1 MRSRINK
8 TDTEERRTV
17 MKEAVPFE
25 EVEYKKSNFL
35 IGAKYKSSLL
45 ENKILAVS
53 LTKVRKD
60 ENGQLISTVTAS
72 ELKKYMKKTNGSFYD
87 QLYCCADN
95 LANRQIVMEDRE
107 NNKFMILNIVQTALY
122 DNGKFTVKYNADLE
136 KYLYGLQQNFT
147 KLSLPVMMSF
157 KSVYSF
163 RLYEL
168 LKSKAY
174 YPRDKKKAENLF
186 RITFSLSEL
195 KLDLGAV
202 NSSYDRVQRV
212 LKSSSPDYDKAV
224 EAAKEKTFARWGDFK
239 DRVIDV
245 AVNEINSMPEAC
257 MNVSYELGKAGRGG
271 KVYEVS
277 FIVKLTSA
285 MAGLMEPEV
294 VAVPVITADI
304 GVVEQIDS
312 LLEKEDMRVR
322 DIKAIAVA
330 AENDFVRVKNA
341 YDIYR
346 KQKVKAANFTGWMIA
361 AIKDGYQDSKKYMG
375 NGFHDFEQNEYDFRQ
390 LEMQLLSN

>member
-1 MRSRINK
+1 M
-8 TDTEERRTV
+8 EELI
-17 MKEAVPFE
+17 PFE
-25 EVEYKKSNFL
+25 EIEYKKSNFL
-35 IGAKYKSSLL
+35 ISAKYKSSLL

-87 QLYCCADN
+87 QLYSCADN

-122 DNGKFTVKYNADLE
+122 DNGRFTIKYNSDLE

-245 AVNEINSMPEAC
+245 AVKEINSLPEAC
-257 MNVSYELGKAGRGG
+257 MNVSYELGKSGRGG

-277 FIVKLTSA
+277 FIVKL
-285 MAGLMEPEV
+285 MNGIPQMQEPDTV
-294 VAVPVITADI
+294 MNQVTADMNI
-304 GVVEQIDS
+304 VEMIDN
-312 LLEKEDMRVR
+312 LLEDEDMRVK

-330 AENDFVRVKNA
+330 AENNYERVKNA
-341 YDIYR
+341 YDIYK
-346 KQKVKAANFTGWMIA
+346 KQKVCAANFTGWMIA
-361 AIKDGYQDSKKYMG
+361 AIKNGYKASRKYCS
-375 NGFHDFEQNEYDFRQ
+375 NGFHDFEQNEYDFDQ
-390 LEMQLLSN
+390 LEMELLSN

>member
-1 MRSRINK
+1 
-8 TDTEERRTV
+8 
-17 MKEAVPFE
+17 MKEPVPFE
-25 EVEYKKSNFL
+25 DVEYKKSNFL

-53 LTKVRKD
+53 LTKVSKD
-60 ENGQLISTVTAS
+60 DSGQLISTVTAS
-72 ELKKYMKKTNGSFYD
+72 ELKKYMKTTTGSFYD
-87 QLYCCADN
+87 QLYSCADN
-95 LANRQIVMEDRE
+95 LTNRQIVMEDRE
-107 NNKFMILNIVQTALY
+107 NHKFMILNIVQTALY
-122 DNGKFTVKYNADLE
+122 DNGKFTIKYNSDLE

-174 YPRDKKKAENLF
+174 YPRDKKQAENLF

-212 LKSSSPDYDKAV
+212 LKGSSPDYDKAV

-277 FIVKLTSA
+277 FIVKLTS
-285 MAGLMEPEV
+285 GITELVESEV
-294 VAVPVITADI
+294 VIAPVVTADM
-304 GVVEQIDS
+304 GVVELIDD
-312 LLEKEDMRVR
+312 LLENEDMRVK

-330 AENDFVRVKNA
+330 AENDFELVKNA
-341 YDIYR
+341 YEIYQ

-361 AIKDGYQDSKKYMG
+361 AIKNGYKDSKKYTR
-375 NGFHDFEQNEYDFRQ
+375 NSFHDFEQNEYDFNQ
-390 LEMQLLSN
+390 LELQLVSN

>member
-1 MRSRINK
+1 MEKPI
-8 TDTEERRTV
+8 
-17 MKEAVPFE
+17 PFE
-25 EVEYKKSNFL
+25 DIEYKKSNFL
-35 IGAKYKSSLL
+35 ISAKYKSSLL

-87 QLYCCADN
+87 QLYSCADN
-95 LANRQIVMEDRE
+95 LTNRQIVMEDRE

-122 DNGKFTVKYNADLE
+122 DNGRFTIKYNSDLE
-136 KYLYGLQQNFT
+136 RYLYGLQQNFT

-174 YPRDKKKAENLF
+174 YPRDKKRAENLF
-186 RITFSLSEL
+186 RITFSVSEL

-224 EAAKEKTFARWGDFK
+224 EAAREKTFARWGDFK

-245 AVNEINSMPEAC
+245 AVKEINSLPEAC
-257 MNVSYELGKAGRGG
+257 MNVSYELGKSGRGG
-271 KVYEVS
+271 KVYEVA
-277 FIVKLTSA
+277 FIVRLMNTAAELVEPDVIFKDVLTAEMS
-285 MAGLMEPEV
+285 
-294 VAVPVITADI
+294 
-304 GVVEQIDS
+304 VVEKIDS
-312 LLEKEDMRVR
+312 LLEDEDMRVK
-322 DIKAIAVA
+322 DIKAIAIA
-330 AENDFVRVKNA
+330 AGNDYSRVENA
-341 YDIYR
+341 YTVYR

-361 AIKDGYQDSKKYMG
+361 AIQNGYKESKKFSA
-375 NGFHDFEQNEYDFRQ
+375 NSFNDFEQNTYDFDQ
-390 LEMQLLSN
+390 LELELLSN

>member
-1 MRSRINK
+1 
-8 TDTEERRTV
+8 
-17 MKEAVPFE
+17 MKESVPFE
-25 EVEYKKSNFL
+25 EIEYKKSNFL

-87 QLYCCADN
+87 QLYSCADN

-122 DNGKFTVKYNADLE
+122 DNGKFIIKYNSDLE

-174 YPRDKKKAENLF
+174 YPRDKKKTENLF

-202 NSSYDRVQRV
+202 NSSYDRVQKI

-245 AVNEINSMPEAC
+245 AVKEINSLPEAC
-257 MNVSYELGKAGRGG
+257 MNVSYELGKSGRGG
-271 KVYEVS
+271 KVYEVA
-277 FIVKLTSA
+277 FIVKLTNG
-285 MAGLMEPEV
+285 MAEFMEPDV
-294 VAVPVITADI
+294 VIVPAITADI
-304 GVVEQIDS
+304 NVVEMIDN
-312 LLEKEDMRVR
+312 LLENEDMRVK

-330 AENDFVRVKNA
+330 AENNFERVKNA

-346 KQKVKAANFTGWMIA
+346 KQKAKAANFTGWMIA
-361 AIKDGYQDSKKYMG
+361 AIKNGYKDSKKYLG
-375 NGFHDFEQNEYDFRQ
+375 NSFHDFEQNEYDFEQ
-390 LEMQLLSN
+390 LEMQLLSH

>member
-1 MRSRINK
+1 MEQPI
-8 TDTEERRTV
+8 
-17 MKEAVPFE
+17 PFE
-25 EVEYKKSNFL
+25 DIEYKKSNFL
-35 IGAKYKSSLL
+35 ISAKYKSSLL

-87 QLYCCADN
+87 QLYSCADN
-95 LANRQIVMEDRE
+95 LTNRQIVMEDRE

-122 DNGKFTVKYNADLE
+122 DNGRFTIKYNSDLE
-136 KYLYGLQQNFT
+136 RYLYGLQQNFT

-174 YPRDKKKAENLF
+174 YPRDKKRAENLF
-186 RITFSLSEL
+186 RITFSVSEL

-224 EAAKEKTFARWGDFK
+224 EAAREKTFARWGDFK

-245 AVNEINSMPEAC
+245 AVKEINSLPEAC
-257 MNVSYELGKAGRGG
+257 MNVSYELGKSGRGG
-271 KVYEVS
+271 KVYEVA
-277 FIVKLTSA
+277 FIVRLINTAAELVEPDVIFKDVLTAEMS
-285 MAGLMEPEV
+285 
-294 VAVPVITADI
+294 
-304 GVVEQIDS
+304 VVEKIDS
-312 LLEKEDMRVR
+312 LLEDEDMRVK
-322 DIKAIAVA
+322 DIKAIAIA
-330 AENDFVRVKNA
+330 AGNDYSRVENA
-341 YDIYR
+341 YTVYR

-361 AIKDGYQDSKKYMG
+361 AIQNGYKESKKFSA
-375 NGFHDFEQNEYDFRQ
+375 NSFNDFEQNTYDFDQ
-390 LEMQLLSN
+390 LELELLSN

>member
-1 MRSRINK
+1 MEQPI
-8 TDTEERRTV
+8 
-17 MKEAVPFE
+17 PFE
-25 EVEYKKSNFL
+25 DIEYKKSNFL
-35 IGAKYKSSLL
+35 ISAKYKSSLL

-87 QLYCCADN
+87 QLYSCADN
-95 LANRQIVMEDRE
+95 LTNRQIVMEDRE

-122 DNGKFTVKYNADLE
+122 DNGRFTIKYNSDLE
-136 KYLYGLQQNFT
+136 RYLYGLQQNFT

-174 YPRDKKKAENLF
+174 YPRDKKRAENLF
-186 RITFSLSEL
+186 RITFSVSEL

-224 EAAKEKTFARWGDFK
+224 EAAREKTFARWGDFK

-245 AVNEINSMPEAC
+245 AVKEINSLPEAC
-257 MNVSYELGKAGRGG
+257 MNVSYELGKSGRGG
-271 KVYEVS
+271 KVYEVA
-277 FIVKLTSA
+277 FIVRLINTASELVEPDVIFKDVLTAEMS
-285 MAGLMEPEV
+285 
-294 VAVPVITADI
+294 
-304 GVVEQIDS
+304 VVEKIDS
-312 LLEKEDMRVR
+312 LLEDEDMRVK
-322 DIKAIAVA
+322 DIKAIAIA
-330 AENDFVRVKNA
+330 AGNDYSRVENA
-341 YDIYR
+341 YTVYR

-361 AIKDGYQDSKKYMG
+361 AIQNGYKESKKFSA
-375 NGFHDFEQNEYDFRQ
+375 NSFNDFEQNTYDFDQ
-390 LEMQLLSN
+390 LELELLSN

>member
-1 MRSRINK
+1 MGEPI
-8 TDTEERRTV
+8 
-17 MKEAVPFE
+17 PFE
-25 EVEYKKSNFL
+25 EIEYKKSNFL
-35 IGAKYKSSLL
+35 ISAKYKSSLL

-53 LTKVRKD
+53 LTKVCKD

-87 QLYCCADN
+87 QLYSCADN

-107 NNKFMILNIVQTALY
+107 NNKFMILNIVQTAFY
-122 DNGKFTVKYNADLE
+122 DNGRFTIKYNSDLE
-136 KYLYGLQQNFT
+136 RYLYGLQQNFT

-174 YPRDKKKAENLF
+174 YPRDKKKSENLF

-245 AVNEINSMPEAC
+245 AVKEINSLPEAC
-257 MNVSYELGKAGRGG
+257 MQVSYELGKSGRGG
-271 KVYEVS
+271 KVYEVA
-277 FIVKLTSA
+277 FIVKLTNGMSEFA
-285 MAGLMEPEV
+285 EQEV
-294 VAVPVITADI
+294 ILTPSIVADMNI
-304 GVVEQIDS
+304 VEMIDN
-312 LLEKEDMRVR
+312 LLEEEDMRVK

-330 AENDFVRVKNA
+330 AENDFERVKNA
-341 YDIYR
+341 YDVYK
-346 KQKVKAANFTGWMIA
+346 KQKVHAANFTGWMIA
-361 AIKDGYQDSKKYMG
+361 AIKNGYKASGKYSG
-375 NGFHDFEQNEYDFRQ
+375 YSFHDFEQNEYDFNQ
-390 LEMQLLSN
+390 LEMELLSN

>member
-1 MRSRINK
+1 MGEPI
-8 TDTEERRTV
+8 
-17 MKEAVPFE
+17 PFE
-25 EVEYKKSNFL
+25 EIEYKKSNFL
-35 IGAKYKSSLL
+35 ISAKYKSSLL

-87 QLYCCADN
+87 QLYSCADN

-122 DNGKFTVKYNADLE
+122 DNGKFTIKYNSDLE

-174 YPRDKKKAENLF
+174 YPRDKKKSENLF

-245 AVNEINSMPEAC
+245 AVKEINSLPEAC
-257 MNVSYELGKAGRGG
+257 MNVSYELGKSGRGG

-277 FIVKLTSA
+277 FIVRLTS
-285 MAGLMEPEV
+285 GISQMEEPDV
-294 VAVPVITADI
+294 VFSPSITADMNI
-304 GVVEQIDS
+304 VEMIDN
-312 LLEKEDMRVR
+312 LLEDEDMRVK
-322 DIKAIAVA
+322 DIKAIAIA
-330 AENDFVRVKNA
+330 AENDFERVQNA
-341 YDIYR
+341 YDIYK
-346 KQKVKAANFTGWMIA
+346 KQKVRAANFTGWMIA
-361 AIKDGYQDSKKYMG
+361 AIKNGYTASKKYTG
-375 NGFHDFEQNEYDFRQ
+375 SSFHDFEQNEYDFDQ
-390 LEMQLLSN
+390 LEMELLSNG

>member
-1 MRSRINK
+1 MEQPI
-8 TDTEERRTV
+8 
-17 MKEAVPFE
+17 PFE
-25 EVEYKKSNFL
+25 DIEYKKSNFL
-35 IGAKYKSSLL
+35 ISAKYKSSLL

-87 QLYCCADN
+87 QLYSCADN
-95 LANRQIVMEDRE
+95 LTNRQIVMEDRE

-122 DNGKFTVKYNADLE
+122 DNGRFTIKYNSDLE
-136 KYLYGLQQNFT
+136 RYLYGLQQNFT

-174 YPRDKKKAENLF
+174 YPRDKKRAENLF
-186 RITFSLSEL
+186 RITFSVSEL

-224 EAAKEKTFARWGDFK
+224 EAAREKTFARWGDFK

-245 AVNEINSMPEAC
+245 AVKEINSLPEAC
-257 MNVSYELGKAGRGG
+257 MNVSYELGKSGRGG
-271 KVYEVS
+271 KVYEVA
-277 FIVKLTSA
+277 FIVRLMNTAAELVEPDVIFKDVLTAEMS
-285 MAGLMEPEV
+285 
-294 VAVPVITADI
+294 
-304 GVVEQIDS
+304 VVENIDS
-312 LLEKEDMRVR
+312 LLEDEDMRVK
-322 DIKAIAVA
+322 DIKAIAIA
-330 AENDFVRVKNA
+330 AGNDYSRVENA
-341 YDIYR
+341 YTIYR

-361 AIKDGYQDSKKYMG
+361 AIQNGYKESKKFSA
-375 NGFHDFEQNEYDFRQ
+375 NTFNDFEQNTYDFDQ
-390 LEMQLLSN
+390 LELELLSN

>member
-1 MRSRINK
+1 MEQPI
-8 TDTEERRTV
+8 
-17 MKEAVPFE
+17 PFE
-25 EVEYKKSNFL
+25 DIEYKKSNFL
-35 IGAKYKSSLL
+35 ISAKYKSSLL

-87 QLYCCADN
+87 QLYSCADN
-95 LANRQIVMEDRE
+95 LTNRQIVMEDRE

-122 DNGKFTVKYNADLE
+122 DNGRFTIKYNSDLE
-136 KYLYGLQQNFT
+136 RYLYGLQQNFT

-174 YPRDKKKAENLF
+174 YPRDKKRAENLF
-186 RITFSLSEL
+186 RITFSVSEL

-224 EAAKEKTFARWGDFK
+224 EAAREKTFARWGDFK

-245 AVNEINSMPEAC
+245 AVKEINSLPEAC
-257 MNVSYELGKAGRGG
+257 MNVSYELGKSGRGG
-271 KVYEVS
+271 KVYEVA
-277 FIVKLTSA
+277 FIVRLMNTAAELVEPDVIFKDVLTAEMS
-285 MAGLMEPEV
+285 
-294 VAVPVITADI
+294 
-304 GVVEQIDS
+304 VVEKIDS
-312 LLEKEDMRVR
+312 LLEDEDMRVK
-322 DIKAIAVA
+322 DIKAIAIA
-330 AENDFVRVKNA
+330 AGNDYSRVENA
-341 YDIYR
+341 YTVYR

-361 AIKDGYQDSKKYMG
+361 AIQNGYKESKKFSA
-375 NGFHDFEQNEYDFRQ
+375 NTFNDFEQNTYDFDQ
-390 LEMQLLSN
+390 LELELLSN

>member
-1 MRSRINK
+1 
-8 TDTEERRTV
+8 
-17 MKEAVPFE
+17 MKEPVPFE

-107 NNKFMILNIVQTALY
+107 NNKFMILNILQTALY

-212 LKSSSPDYDKAV
+212 LKGSSPDYDKAV

-361 AIKDGYQDSKKYMG
+361 AIKDGYQDSKKYLG
-375 NGFHDFEQNEYDFRQ
+375 SGFHDFEQNEYDFRQ

>member
-1 MRSRINK
+1 
-8 TDTEERRTV
+8 
-17 MKEAVPFE
+17 MKEPVPFE

-212 LKSSSPDYDKAV
+212 LKGSSPDYDKAV

-375 NGFHDFEQNEYDFRQ
+375 NGFYDFEQNEYDFRQ

>member
-1 MRSRINK
+1 M
-8 TDTEERRTV
+8 EEPI
-17 MKEAVPFE
+17 PFE

-35 IGAKYKSSLL
+35 ISAKYKSSLL
-45 ENKILAVS
+45 ENKILAAS

-60 ENGQLISTVTAS
+60 ESNQLISTVTAS

-87 QLYCCADN
+87 QLYSCADN

-107 NNKFMILNIVQTALY
+107 NNKFMILNIVQTAFY
-122 DNGKFTVKYNADLE
+122 DNGKFTIKYNSDLE

-212 LKSSSPDYDKAV
+212 LKSSAPDYDKAV

-245 AVNEINSMPEAC
+245 AVKEINSLPEAC

-277 FIVKLTSA
+277 FIVKLTNG
-285 MAGLMEPEV
+285 MADIEEPEV
-294 VAVPVITADI
+294 VLQDMVTADMSI
-304 GVVEQIDS
+304 VEKIDS
-312 LLEKEDMRVR
+312 LLENEDMRVK
-322 DIKAIAVA
+322 DIKAIAIA
-330 AENDFVRVKNA
+330 AENDYNRVENA

-346 KQKVKAANFTGWMIA
+346 KQNVKAANFTGWMIA
-361 AIKDGYQDSKKYMG
+361 AIRNGYKASRKYSG
-375 NGFHDFEQNEYDFRQ
+375 SSFHDFEQNEYDFDQ
-390 LEMQLLSN
+390 LEMELVSN

>member
-1 MRSRINK
+1 
-8 TDTEERRTV
+8 
-17 MKEAVPFE
+17 MKEPVPFE
-25 EVEYKKSNFL
+25 DVEYKKSNFL

-60 ENGQLISTVTAS
+60 ESGQLISTVTAS

-87 QLYCCADN
+87 QLYSCADN
-95 LANRQIVMEDRE
+95 LTNRQIVMEDRE
-107 NNKFMILNIVQTALY
+107 NHKFMILNIVQTALY
-122 DNGKFTVKYNADLE
+122 DNGKFTIKYNSDLE

-174 YPRDKKKAENLF
+174 YPRDKKQAENLF

-212 LKSSSPDYDKAV
+212 LKGSSPDYDKAV

-277 FIVKLTSA
+277 FIVKLTS
-285 MAGLMEPEV
+285 GITELVESEV
-294 VAVPVITADI
+294 VIAPVVTADM
-304 GVVEQIDS
+304 GVVELIDD
-312 LLEKEDMRVR
+312 LLENEDMRVK

-330 AENDFVRVKNA
+330 AENDFELVKNA
-341 YDIYR
+341 YEIYQ

-361 AIKDGYQDSKKYMG
+361 AIKNGYKDSKKYTR
-375 NGFHDFEQNEYDFRQ
+375 NGFHDFEQNEYDFNQ
-390 LEMQLLSN
+390 LELQLVSN

>member
-1 MRSRINK
+1 MEQTI
-8 TDTEERRTV
+8 
-17 MKEAVPFE
+17 PFE
-25 EVEYKKSNFL
+25 DIEYKKSNFL
-35 IGAKYKSSLL
+35 ISAKYKSSLL

-87 QLYCCADN
+87 QLYSCADN
-95 LANRQIVMEDRE
+95 LTNRQIVMEDRE

-122 DNGKFTVKYNADLE
+122 DNGRFTIKYNSDLE
-136 KYLYGLQQNFT
+136 RYLYGLQQNFT

-186 RITFSLSEL
+186 RITFSVSEL

-224 EAAKEKTFARWGDFK
+224 EAAREKTFARWGDFK

-245 AVNEINSMPEAC
+245 AVKEINSLPEAC
-257 MNVSYELGKAGRGG
+257 MNVSYELGKSGRGG
-271 KVYEVS
+271 KVYEVA
-277 FIVKLTSA
+277 FIVKLMNTA
-285 MAGLMEPEV
+285 AELVEPDVIFKDV
-294 VAVPVITADI
+294 VAADM
-304 GVVEQIDS
+304 GVVEKIDS
-312 LLEKEDMRVR
+312 LLEDEDMRVK
-322 DIKAIAVA
+322 DIKAIAIA
-330 AENDFVRVKNA
+330 AANDYSRVENA
-341 YDIYR
+341 YAIYR

-361 AIKDGYQDSKKYMG
+361 AIQNGYKESKKFSG
-375 NGFHDFEQNEYDFRQ
+375 GSFNDFEQNEYDFDQ
-390 LEMQLLSN
+390 LEMELVSN

>member
-1 MRSRINK
+1 MEKPI
-8 TDTEERRTV
+8 
-17 MKEAVPFE
+17 PFE
-25 EVEYKKSNFL
+25 DIEYKKSNFL
-35 IGAKYKSSLL
+35 ISAKYKSSLL

-87 QLYCCADN
+87 QLYSCTDN
-95 LANRQIVMEDRE
+95 LTNRQIVMEDRE

-122 DNGKFTVKYNADLE
+122 DNGRFTIKYNSDLE
-136 KYLYGLQQNFT
+136 RYLYGLQQNFT

-174 YPRDKKKAENLF
+174 YPRDKKRAENLF
-186 RITFSLSEL
+186 RITFSVSEL

-224 EAAKEKTFARWGDFK
+224 EAAREKTFARWGDFK

-245 AVNEINSMPEAC
+245 AVKEINSLPEAC
-257 MNVSYELGKAGRGG
+257 MNVSYELGKSGRGG
-271 KVYEVS
+271 KVYEVA
-277 FIVKLTSA
+277 FIVRLMNTAAELVEPDVIFKDVLTAEMS
-285 MAGLMEPEV
+285 
-294 VAVPVITADI
+294 
-304 GVVEQIDS
+304 VVEKIDS
-312 LLEKEDMRVR
+312 LLEDEDMRVK
-322 DIKAIAVA
+322 DIKAIAIA
-330 AENDFVRVKNA
+330 AGNDYSRVENA
-341 YDIYR
+341 YTIYR

-361 AIKDGYQDSKKYMG
+361 AIQNGYKESKKFSA
-375 NGFHDFEQNEYDFRQ
+375 NTFNDFEQNTYDFDQ
-390 LEMQLLSN
+390 LELELLSN

>member
-1 MRSRINK
+1 
-8 TDTEERRTV
+8 
-17 MKEAVPFE
+17 MKEPVPFE
-25 EVEYKKSNFL
+25 DVEYKKSNFL

-60 ENGQLISTVTAS
+60 ESGQLISTVTAS

-87 QLYCCADN
+87 QLYSCADN
-95 LANRQIVMEDRE
+95 LTNRQIVMEDRE
-107 NNKFMILNIVQTALY
+107 NHKFMILNIVQTALY
-122 DNGKFTVKYNADLE
+122 DNGKFTIKYNSDLE

-174 YPRDKKKAENLF
+174 YPRDKKQTENLF

-212 LKSSSPDYDKAV
+212 LKGSSPDYDKAV

-277 FIVKLTSA
+277 FIVKLTS
-285 MAGLMEPEV
+285 GITELVESEV
-294 VAVPVITADI
+294 VIAPIITADM
-304 GVVEQIDS
+304 GVVELIDN
-312 LLEKEDMRVR
+312 LLENEDMRVK

-330 AENDFVRVKNA
+330 AENNFERVKNA
-341 YDIYR
+341 YEIYQ

-361 AIKDGYQDSKKYMG
+361 AIKNGYKDSRKYLG
-375 NGFHDFEQNEYDFRQ
+375 NGFPDFEQNEYDFQQ
-390 LEMQLLSN
+390 LELQLLSN

>member
-1 MRSRINK
+1 
-8 TDTEERRTV
+8 
-17 MKEAVPFE
+17 MKEPVPFE

-212 LKSSSPDYDKAV
+212 LKGSSPDYDKAV

-361 AIKDGYQDSKKYMG
+361 AIKDGYQDSKKYLG
-375 NGFHDFEQNEYDFRQ
+375 SGFHDFEQNEYDFRQ

>member
-1 MRSRINK
+1 MEKPI
-8 TDTEERRTV
+8 
-17 MKEAVPFE
+17 PFE
-25 EVEYKKSNFL
+25 DIEYKKSNFL
-35 IGAKYKSSLL
+35 ISAKYKSSLL

-87 QLYCCADN
+87 QLYSCADN
-95 LANRQIVMEDRE
+95 LTNRQIVMEDRE

-122 DNGKFTVKYNADLE
+122 DNGRFTIKYNSDLE
-136 KYLYGLQQNFT
+136 RYLYGLQQNFT

-174 YPRDKKKAENLF
+174 YPRDKKRAENLF
-186 RITFSLSEL
+186 RITFSVSEL

-224 EAAKEKTFARWGDFK
+224 EAAREKTFARWGDFK

-245 AVNEINSMPEAC
+245 AVKEINSLPEAC
-257 MNVSYELGKAGRGG
+257 MNVSYELGKSGRGG
-271 KVYEVS
+271 KVYEVA
-277 FIVKLTSA
+277 FIVRLMNTAAELVEPNVIFKDVLTAEMS
-285 MAGLMEPEV
+285 
-294 VAVPVITADI
+294 
-304 GVVEQIDS
+304 VVEKIDS
-312 LLEKEDMRVR
+312 LLEDEDMRVK
-322 DIKAIAVA
+322 DIKAIAIA
-330 AENDFVRVKNA
+330 AGNDYSRVENA
-341 YDIYR
+341 YTIYR

-361 AIKDGYQDSKKYMG
+361 AIQNGYKESKKFSA
-375 NGFHDFEQNEYDFRQ
+375 NTFNDFEQNTYDFDQ
-390 LEMQLLSN
+390 LELELLSN

>member
-1 MRSRINK
+1 
-8 TDTEERRTV
+8 
-17 MKEAVPFE
+17 MKEPVPFE
-25 EVEYKKSNFL
+25 DVEYKKSNFL

-60 ENGQLISTVTAS
+60 ESGQLISTVTAS

-87 QLYCCADN
+87 QLYSCADN
-95 LANRQIVMEDRE
+95 LTNRQIVMEDRE
-107 NNKFMILNIVQTALY
+107 NHKFMILNIVQTALY
-122 DNGKFTVKYNADLE
+122 DNGKFTIKYNSDLE

-174 YPRDKKKAENLF
+174 YPRDKKQAENLF

-212 LKSSSPDYDKAV
+212 LKGSSPDYDKAV

-277 FIVKLTSA
+277 FIVKLTS
-285 MAGLMEPEV
+285 GITELVESEV
-294 VAVPVITADI
+294 VIAPVVTADM
-304 GVVEQIDS
+304 GVVELIDD
-312 LLEKEDMRVR
+312 LLENEDMRVK

-330 AENDFVRVKNA
+330 AENDFELVKNA
-341 YDIYR
+341 YEIYQ

-361 AIKDGYQDSKKYMG
+361 AIKNGYKDSKKYTR
-375 NGFHDFEQNEYDFRQ
+375 NSFHDFEQNEYDFNQ
-390 LEMQLLSN
+390 LELQLVSN

>member
-1 MRSRINK
+1 MRLNQKEWRK
-8 TDTEERRTV
+8 A
-17 MKEAVPFE
+17 MKEPIPFE

-45 ENKILAVS
+45 ENKVLAIS

-60 ENGQLISTVTAS
+60 ESGQLISTVTAS

-87 QLYCCADN
+87 QLYSCADN

-122 DNGKFTVKYNADLE
+122 DNGKFTIKYNSDLE

-174 YPRDKKKAENLF
+174 YPRDKKRPENLF

-212 LKSSSPDYDKAV
+212 LKSSTPDYDKAV

-245 AVNEINSMPEAC
+245 AVNEINSMAEAC

-277 FIVKLTSA
+277 FIVKLTGG
-285 MAGLMEPEV
+285 MMEFMEQNV
-294 VAVPVITADI
+294 VLAPMVSPDMS
-304 GVVEQIDS
+304 VVELIDN
-312 LLEKEDMRVR
+312 LLEDEDMRVK

-330 AENDFVRVKNA
+330 AENDFERVKNA

-346 KQKVKAANFTGWMIA
+346 RQKVKAANFTGWMVA
-361 AIKDGYQDSKKYMG
+361 AIKNGYKDSKKYQRC
-375 NGFHDFEQNEYDFRQ
+375 GFHDFEQKEYDFEQ
-390 LEMQLLSN
+390 LELQLLSN

>member
-1 MRSRINK
+1 MEQPI
-8 TDTEERRTV
+8 
-17 MKEAVPFE
+17 PFE
-25 EVEYKKSNFL
+25 DIEYKKSNFL
-35 IGAKYKSSLL
+35 ISAKYKSSLL

-87 QLYCCADN
+87 QLYSCADN
-95 LANRQIVMEDRE
+95 LTNRQIVMEDRE

-122 DNGKFTVKYNADLE
+122 DNGRFTIKYNSDLE
-136 KYLYGLQQNFT
+136 RYLYGLQQNFT

-174 YPRDKKKAENLF
+174 YPRDKKRAENLF
-186 RITFSLSEL
+186 RITFSVSEL

-224 EAAKEKTFARWGDFK
+224 EAAREKTFARWGDFK

-245 AVNEINSMPEAC
+245 AVKEINSLPEAC
-257 MNVSYELGKAGRGG
+257 MNVSYELGKSGRGG
-271 KVYEVS
+271 KVYEVA
-277 FIVKLTSA
+277 FIVRLMNTAAELVEPDVIFKDVLTAEMS
-285 MAGLMEPEV
+285 
-294 VAVPVITADI
+294 
-304 GVVEQIDS
+304 VVEKIDS
-312 LLEKEDMRVR
+312 LLEDEDMRVK
-322 DIKAIAVA
+322 DIKAIAIA
-330 AENDFVRVKNA
+330 AGNDYSRVENA
-341 YDIYR
+341 YAIYR

-361 AIKDGYQDSKKYMG
+361 AIQNGYKESKKFSG
-375 NGFHDFEQNEYDFRQ
+375 NSFNDFEQNTYDFDQ
-390 LEMQLLSN
+390 LEMELLSN

>member
-1 MRSRINK
+1 MEQS
-8 TDTEERRTV
+8 
-17 MKEAVPFE
+17 VPFE
-25 EVEYKKSNFL
+25 EIEYKKSNFL
-35 IGAKYKSSLL
+35 ISAKYKSSLL

-60 ENGQLISTVTAS
+60 ENGQLISTVTAA

-87 QLYCCADN
+87 QLYSCADN
-95 LANRQIVMEDRE
+95 LTNRQIVMEDRE

-122 DNGKFTVKYNADLE
+122 DNGKFTIKYNSDLE
-136 KYLYGLQQNFT
+136 RYLYGLQQNFT

-174 YPRDKKKAENLF
+174 YPKDKKKSGNLF
-186 RITFSLSEL
+186 RITFSVSEL

-224 EAAKEKTFARWGDFK
+224 EAAREKTFARWGDFK

-245 AVNEINSMPEAC
+245 AVKEINSLPEAC
-257 MNVSYELGKAGRGG
+257 MNVSYELGKSGRGG
-271 KVYEVS
+271 KVYEVA
-277 FIVKLTSA
+277 FIVKLTN
-285 MAGLMEPEV
+285 GLSQLVEPEV
-294 VAVPVITADI
+294 IFRDVVMADMEI
-304 GVVEQIDS
+304 VEQIDS
-312 LLEKEDMRVR
+312 LLEDEDVR
-322 DIKAIAVA
+322 LKDIKAIAIA
-330 AENDFVRVKNA
+330 AENDFNRVINA
-341 YDIYR
+341 YDIYK
-346 KQKVKAANFTGWMIA
+346 KQKVKAVNFTGWMIA
-361 AIKDGYQDSKKYMG
+361 AIQSGYKASKKYSG
-375 NGFHDFEQNEYDFRQ
+375 SGFHDFEQNEYDFDQ
-390 LEMQLLSN
+390 LEMELISN

>member
-1 MRSRINK
+1 MGEPI
-8 TDTEERRTV
+8 
-17 MKEAVPFE
+17 PFE
-25 EVEYKKSNFL
+25 EIEYKKSNFL
-35 IGAKYKSSLL
+35 ISAKYKSSLL

-87 QLYCCADN
+87 QLYSCADN

-107 NNKFMILNIVQTALY
+107 NNKFVILNIVQTAFY
-122 DNGKFTVKYNADLE
+122 DNGKFTIKYNSDLE

-174 YPRDKKKAENLF
+174 YPKDKKKSENLF

-245 AVNEINSMPEAC
+245 AVKEINSMPEAC
-257 MNVSYELGKAGRGG
+257 MHVSYELGKSGRGG

-277 FIVKLTSA
+277 FIVKLTNGMSEIT
-285 MAGLMEPEV
+285 EPDV
-294 VAVPVITADI
+294 VLGPSITADMNI
-304 GVVEQIDS
+304 VEMIDN
-312 LLEKEDMRVR
+312 LLEDEDMRVK
-322 DIKAIAVA
+322 DIKSIAIA
-330 AENDFVRVKNA
+330 AENDFERVKNA

-346 KQKVKAANFTGWMIA
+346 KQKVHAANFTGWMIA
-361 AIKDGYQDSKKYMG
+361 AIKNGYTASKRYSG
-375 NGFHDFEQNEYDFRQ
+375 SSFHDFEQNEYDFDQ
-390 LEMQLLSN
+390 LEMELLSN

>member
-1 MRSRINK
+1 MDKPI
-8 TDTEERRTV
+8 
-17 MKEAVPFE
+17 PFE
-25 EVEYKKSNFL
+25 EIEYKKSNFL
-35 IGAKYKSSLL
+35 ISAKYKSSLL

-53 LTKVRKD
+53 LTKVIKD
-60 ENGQLISTVTAS
+60 ENGHLISTVTAS

-87 QLYCCADN
+87 QLYSCADN

-122 DNGKFTVKYNADLE
+122 DNGKFTIKYNSDLE

-224 EAAKEKTFARWGDFK
+224 AAAKEKTFERWGDFK

-245 AVNEINSMPEAC
+245 AVKEINSLPEAC
-257 MNVSYELGKAGRGG
+257 MNVSYELGKSGRGG

-277 FIVKLTSA
+277 FIVQLTN
-285 MAGLMEPEV
+285 GLIQPDEIDIIPKQTV
-294 VAVPVITADI
+294 TADI
-304 GVVEQIDS
+304 RIVEMIDE
-312 LLEKEDMRVR
+312 LLENEDMRIR

-330 AENDFVRVKNA
+330 AENDFDRVKNA

-361 AIKDGYQDSKKYMG
+361 AIQNGYKASRKYSG
-375 NGFHDFEQNEYDFRQ
+375 NNFNDFEQNEYDFDQ
-390 LEMQLLSN
+390 LEMQLISN

>member
-1 MRSRINK
+1 
-8 TDTEERRTV
+8 

-375 NGFHDFEQNEYDFRQ
+375 NGFYDFEQNEYDFRQ